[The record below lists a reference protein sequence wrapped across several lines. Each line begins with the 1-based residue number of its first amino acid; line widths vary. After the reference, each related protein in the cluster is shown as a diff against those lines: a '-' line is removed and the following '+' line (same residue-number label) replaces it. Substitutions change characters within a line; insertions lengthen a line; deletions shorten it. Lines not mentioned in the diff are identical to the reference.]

1 MKPVGFLPPVIFAA
15 TTLSLAGCAVGPNYH
30 TPVAPATSGYV
41 AGGLPAT
48 TAVAAGGSQQFL
60 SGADISGDWWTLFQ
74 SPELNSL
81 IDAALAQNPT
91 LAAAQQTLI
100 EAEENVRA
108 EQGNFL
114 PTISASFQAERERI
128 SSASSASFG
137 ANTSVTSA
145 STGGAGGSTGSTVT
159 SAGAGAASIP
169 PFTIFNTSV
178 NLSYSPDVFGGVR
191 RTVENLAALADYQ
204 RYELEASYLTI
215 TTNIVTS
222 AVTEASLNAQIAATQ
237 QIITIEQRQL
247 TILNSQFNLGG
258 VPKADVLNEQATL
271 ANTLATLPPLQLQLA
286 QARNQLADY
295 VGVFPAD
302 FHEADFTLP
311 TLRLPGSLP
320 VSLPSALVAQRPDI
334 AASAAQLHEAS
345 ANLGVATANMLPQI
359 SLTADVGREA
369 LSTGTL
375 FTPQTLVWSL
385 IAGITQPLFEGGTLS
400 ARRKAALA
408 ALREAADQYQVT
420 VLSAFQNVG
429 DALQA
434 VQFDAQTLA
443 AAQQAVTA
451 AAQSLTVTQNQFK
464 LGGQPITA
472 VLTAQTTYQ
481 NAVLA
486 QARAAASR
494 LSDTAGLFQALGGGW
509 WHRTDVSPAARNCCG
524 IIP

>member
-1 MKPVGFLPPVIFAA
+1 MKPVGFLPPVIFA
-15 TTLSLAGCAVGPNYH
+15 TMTLGLVGCAVGPNYH
-30 TPVAPATSGYV
+30 TPAAPATSGYV

-48 TAVAAGGSQQFL
+48 TPVAAGGSQRFL
-60 SGADISGDWWTLFQ
+60 SGADISGEWWTLFQ

-81 IDAALAQNPT
+81 IDAALVQNPT

-114 PTISASFQAERERI
+114 PSLSGSFQVERERI

-137 ANTSVTSA
+137 GATSVTSA
-145 STGGAGGSTGSTVT
+145 STAGGTGATVTGEGAGNV
-159 SAGAGAASIP
+159 SIP
-169 PFTIFNTSV
+169 PFTIFDTSV
-178 NLSYSPDVFGGVR
+178 NLSYSPDVFGGIR

-247 TILNSQFNLGG
+247 EILNSQFNLGG

-311 TLRLPGSLP
+311 TLRLPESLP
-320 VSLPSALVAQRPDI
+320 VSLPSALVGQRPDV

-359 SLTADVGREA
+359 NLTADVGREA
-369 LSTGTL
+369 LTTGTL

-408 ALREAADQYQVT
+408 ALRQAADQYQVT
-420 VLSAFQNVG
+420 VLSAFQSVG

-443 AAQQAVTA
+443 AAQQAVAA

-464 LGGQPITA
+464 FGGQPITA

-509 WHRTDVSPAARNCCG
+509 WHRADVSPAARNCCG
-524 IIP
+524 KKPR

>member
-1 MKPVGFLPPVIFAA
+1 MKPAGFLAPVIFANL
-15 TTLSLAGCAVGPNYH
+15 TLGLAGCAVGPDYH
-30 TPVAPATSGYV
+30 APAPPATSGYI
-41 AGGLPAT
+41 AGGLPAA
-48 TAVAAGGSQQFL
+48 TASAAGGSQQFDP
-60 SGADISGDWWTLFQ
+60 GADISGQWWALFQ

-100 EAEENVRA
+100 EAEENLRA
-108 EQGNFL
+108 EQGYFL
-114 PTISASFQAERERI
+114 PSISANFQDERQRL
-128 SSASSASFG
+128 SSASTASFG
-137 ANTSVTSA
+137 GGVGATNNNTTIS
-145 STGGAGGSTGSTVT
+145 
-159 SAGAGAASIP
+159 
-169 PFTIFNTSV
+169 PFTIYNTSL

-191 RTVENLAALADYQ
+191 RQVENLAALAQYQ

-222 AVTEASLNAQIAATQ
+222 AVTEASLHAQIDATQ

-247 TILNSQFNLGG
+247 SILNSQFNLGG

-271 ANTLATLPPLQLQLA
+271 ANTLATLPPLELQLA

-311 TLRLPGSLP
+311 SLRLPERLP
-320 VSLPSALVAQRPDI
+320 VSLPSALVGQRPDV

-345 ANLGVATANMLPQI
+345 ASLGVATANMLPQI
-359 SLTADVGREA
+359 TLTAGVGHESLTTAA
-369 LSTGTL
+369 L

-385 IAGITQPLFEGGTLS
+385 IAGITQPLFEGGTLN

-408 ALREAADQYQVT
+408 ALRFSADQYQVT
-420 VLSAFQNVG
+420 VLAAFQNVS

-443 AAQQAVTA
+443 AAQQAVA
-451 AAQSLTVTQNQFK
+451 AAGQSLTVTQNQFK
-464 LGGQPITA
+464 FGGQPITA

-509 WHRTDVSPAARNCCG
+509 WHRADVGPAARACCG
-524 IIP
+524 ILP